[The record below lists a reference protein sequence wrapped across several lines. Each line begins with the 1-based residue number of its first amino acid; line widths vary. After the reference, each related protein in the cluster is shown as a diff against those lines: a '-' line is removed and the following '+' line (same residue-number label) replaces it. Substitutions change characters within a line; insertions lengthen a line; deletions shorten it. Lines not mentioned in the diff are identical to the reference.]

1 MITKGLVR
9 VGGMYGLAARWS
21 LTGAPQGLER
31 QLRDYVVTESLARFS
46 QLDGLSFK
54 TWRMVAGEWFEGTY
68 VFATAAARDAFHA
81 SFTAA
86 APTAPVSVMIGS
98 APIEITR
105 VEVVAVAEGPA
116 GFASGPGPG
125 TD

>member
-1 MITKGLVR
+1 
-9 VGGMYGLAARWS
+9 MYGLAARWS
-21 LTGAPQGLER
+21 LTGAPEGIEQR
-31 QLRDYVVTESLARFS
+31 LRDYVVSESLARFS

-54 TWRMVAGEWFEGTY
+54 TWRMVAGDWFEGTY
-68 VFATAAARDAFHA
+68 VFATAAARDAFQA
-81 SFTAA
+81 SFTTA

-98 APIEITR
+98 APTEITR